1 MKFVLV
7 HPNNVAKIV
16 KSPSISQKTP
26 LSSSRKK
33 LTEISVE

>member
-1 MKFVLV
+1 MLA

-16 KSPSISQKTP
+16 KSPSSYQNMS

-33 LTEISVE
+33 LS